1 MKRNFYR
8 NIVIVI
14 LISFFTLSIIP
25 NVLGKTRSTYLTDF
39 LHQTEIQSGGF
50 KNGISQEDTISPEA
64 TTYALEILGIS
75 HDTDLQ
81 INLEAELQEMFDTDN
96 IILYNLYFLLKSLNL
111 LDYSIGGSLKNSTL
125 NFMKATQQFGGG
137 FSFSNTT
144 SSASLSSTYFAYQ
157 IYSLLVEDFPNE
169 TLHKN
174 WILDNINSDGGYGG
188 NSSLSS
194 TLLNTYY
201 ALSLLD
207 EMNPLD
213 EIANKSQTLVY
224 LNSFFSNDSA
234 DIKNFGGYVPDLI
247 TKITLLSSTYYCII
261 SLSILEESFPNK
273 DLRNIYINWIL
284 SRQSIQDGGFGDFID
299 GTYQLRSSVISSY
312 YAYSTLIELNAKG
325 RLDSQIWMVEF
336 NYWILLIIFVFI
348 GVIAGVG
355 IYIRRRRRI

>member
-8 NIVIVI
+8 NVVIVI

-39 LHQTEIQSGGF
+39 LHQTEIQSEGF

-64 TTYALEILGIS
+64 TTYALEILSIS
-75 HDTDLQ
+75 HDIDLQ
-81 INLEAELQEMFDTDN
+81 INLEDDLQEMFETDN

-157 IYSLLVEDFPNE
+157 IYSLLEEPFPNE

-174 WILDNINSDGGYGG
+174 WILDNNNSDGGYGG

-194 TLLNTYY
+194 TLLNTYH

-207 EMNPLD
+207 EMNSVNEL
-213 EIANKSQTLVY
+213 ANKSQTLVY
-224 LNSFFSNDSA
+224 LNSFLSNDSA

-273 DLRNIYINWIL
+273 DLTINWIL
-284 SRQSIQDGGFGDFID
+284 SRQSFQDGGFADFID
-299 GTYQLRSSVISSY
+299 GTYQLGSSVISSY

-348 GVIAGVG
+348 AVIAGVG
-355 IYIRRRRRI
+355 IYIWRRRRI